1 MTLCKFTD
9 SAKRDLE
16 DITEYTV
23 KLWGKQQTL
32 KYLDEIQNK
41 TIALSQNPN
50 IGVQQNHIYP
60 ALLSFPI
67 KKHVIYYLKQK
78 EGIIIIRIL
87 HSHMRYKLHTFPNMD
102 SL

>member
-32 KYLDEIQNK
+32 KYLDKIQNK
-41 TIALSQNPN
+41 TIALSHNPN
-50 IGVQQNHIYP
+50 I
-60 ALLSFPI
+60 
-67 KKHVIYYLKQK
+67 
-78 EGIIIIRIL
+78 
-87 HSHMRYKLHTFPNMD
+87 
-102 SL
+102 